1 MMSILFFKKFFMS
14 EKGHLSFDV
23 VKDKLNEKVKNKGKE
38 DPVLSGE
45 HEFNEIDFSRET
57 REQARHVEDEKQ
69 LEEVRKNIESTH
81 VPSEL
86 VPSSPTSLSLYVK
99 SHLPEHLKRPSVVA
113 KFYAKA
119 THVVLRFLEK
129 IGRFNVEGREKIPA
143 QGPCLLVANHTR
155 FFDEGKLAAIS
166 GRAVK
171 VIGADMH
178 FDHPI
183 KRFLM
188 RKIGV
193 IEVPAT
199 LSHLSREEKQSLMER
214 VPKGARAYYQKVLDR
229 DEKGTL
235 ERKALRA
242 FLETTTASL
251 VNGDAVA
258 FFPEGLWLYEGHKL
272 RKAYPGIEAIA
283 KQYKKLT
290 GKDLPIVPVG
300 ITDTA
305 IKVAQP
311 MALGKDQTVHDV
323 MKEVARC
330 LPETARGYYAETP

>member
-1 MMSILFFKKFFMS
+1 MS
-14 EKGHLSFDV
+14 EKERSSFDAV
-23 VKDKLNEKVKNKGKE
+23 EGKWPEKKENEKR
-38 DPVLSGE
+38 DSSLSIE
-45 HEFNEIDFSRET
+45 YELSETVVSQEIA
-57 REQARHVEDEKQ
+57 EQARHAEDQKQ
-69 LEEVRKNIESTH
+69 LEEVRQRIERSSSPLERGT
-81 VPSEL
+81 PSE
-86 VPSSPTSLSLYVK
+86 TSLSLYVK

-129 IGRFNVEGREKIPA
+129 IGRFNIEGREKIPA
-143 QGPCLLVANHTR
+143 QGPCLMVANHTR

-199 LSHLSREEKQSLMER
+199 LSNLSREEKQSLMER